1 MRIYIL
7 MWILFFC
14 LLTNSKQGSSSL
26 VNPRCFYNNQPIILD
41 LVVAF
46 DVSPSISSL
55 SFDLAKKAL
64 LNITQRF
71 NTENRLGNKHF
82 INLNIFSYSKT
93 GTFIGDLIKNQES
106 ILTSRD
112 KIIKI
117 VQPSVKQTSSGLYFC
132 LNTLRSKVLNEIRG
146 GAPRVLLILSD
157 GVNDELDSIKAEQE
171 ADTWKQMNIK
181 IFTIALSSQINQQ
194 HLVKIASDSKSF
206 LIFDDYEQIYD
217 RINRL
222 TVETCNANAF
232 RFA

>member
-1 MRIYIL
+1 
-7 MWILFFC
+7 
-14 LLTNSKQGSSSL
+14 
-26 VNPRCFYNNQPIILD
+26 
-41 LVVAF
+41 
-46 DVSPSISSL
+46 
-55 SFDLAKKAL
+55 
-64 LNITQRF
+64 
-71 NTENRLGNKHF
+71 
-82 INLNIFSYSKT
+82 
-93 GTFIGDLIKNQES
+93 
-106 ILTSRD
+106 
-112 KIIKI
+112 
-117 VQPSVKQTSSGLYFC
+117 
-132 LNTLRSKVLNEIRG
+132 
-146 GAPRVLLILSD
+146 LILSD